1 MKRMIELDPEKIRDK
16 TSMSEYMTQT
26 FFPDQ
31 RITNLDALRDSLS
44 ELEDD
49 TAIVLTPAAVHAI
62 CQNPYAYKVLMVLGK
77 SAEENPHLRIQFRN
91 E

>member
-1 MKRMIELDPEKIRDK
+1 MKRTIELDPEKIRDK
-16 TSMSEYMTQT
+16 TSMS
-26 FFPDQ
+26 
-31 RITNLDALRDSLS
+31 SLS

-77 SAEENPHLRIQFRN
+77 SAEDNPHLRIQFRN